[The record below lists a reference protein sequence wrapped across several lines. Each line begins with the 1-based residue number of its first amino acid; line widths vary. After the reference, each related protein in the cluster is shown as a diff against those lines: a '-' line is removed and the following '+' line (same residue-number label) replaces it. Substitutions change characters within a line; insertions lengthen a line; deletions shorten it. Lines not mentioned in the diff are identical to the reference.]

1 MVSLGT
7 INQQIDSI
15 ECSYVLD
22 FYKMLWT
29 SGL

>member
-1 MVSLGT
+1 MVPLDT
-7 INQQIDSI
+7 INWQIDSI
-15 ECSYVLD
+15 ECCYVLD